1 MDYEYIYK
9 VYHGCNSGT
18 ESVNF
23 RQVKWRNSNEE
34 FILKDAS
41 GFSDWNREDDEISD
55 KMIIYL
61 GTIRYFNMII
71 IVLKNQQPKINGN
84 IKKMITNFTKIF
96 GSDFKKHFGFIYTNW
111 GLGANENRIRSSYG
125 IT

>member
-1 MDYEYIYK
+1 MESSQSKEIVKVMLIGATGVGKSSTCQSLCENGQIDQESIYK

-34 FILKDAS
+34 FLLVDTP
-41 GFSDWNREDDEISD
+41 GFSDSNRGDDEISD

-61 GTIRYFNMII
+61 STIKYVNMIL
-71 IVLKNQQPKINGN
+71 IVLNSQ
-84 IKKMITNFTKIF
+84 
-96 GSDFKKHFGFIYTNW
+96 
-111 GLGANENRIRSSYG
+111 
-125 IT
+125 